1 MFNIDGD
8 TLNIPLDL
16 TLDDVSMLKGFIEP
30 RLEFIEE
37 IGIEGDEKI
46 VSSSLIQLL
55 VSIKKAKPNIK
66 IGLLDTPNYNA
77 GTFGTMHWKY

>member
-8 TLNIPLDL
+8 SLNIPLDL
-16 TLDDVSMLKGFIEP
+16 TLDDVTMLKGFIEP

-37 IGIEGDEKI
+37 IGIEGEEKI
-46 VSSSLIQLL
+46 VSSSLIQMLI
-55 VSIKKAKPNIK
+55 SIKKAKPNIK
-66 IGLLDTPNYNA
+66 IALLDSPNYNA